1 MKSLEN
7 SIGNIGKWKY
17 WKMELPE
24 TLKVE
29 MELETLKLK
38 KLENGI
44 ENIGKLNQNHWKE
57 KHWKV

>member
-44 ENIGKLNQNHWKE
+44 ENIENHWKE